1 MPDKPNRDK
10 RKSESEG
17 VGTLNRDNFA
27 RTLGSILESAS
38 SMFPAT
44 GKAGIK
50 FSVALV
56 GEMEKDEFAGLV
68 GELPVVASIALRK
81 EIGEKAALLTD
92 VPTASVLIDL
102 LSAGKHVKKETLSDG
117 DLVSLYDAFG
127 PILDSLSQACEEAM
141 NCPFGAIENVGFS
154 DPANPNPMVEQL
166 SKELS
171 AQLCRATASIAV
183 GGEKSGQIVLVLPLD
198 LAEMLAAHRP
208 EVAAGE
214 SEQAELQR
222 EDTRIAVS
230 EMEQA
235 ELQQEDIDVLLTQAA
250 GTSEPETQE
259 TPFPAEGASAPVE
272 RPPEGRATREPTIKN
287 IDLIM
292 DIQLTLTAR
301 LGQMEMPMGEIMKL
315 SPGSVIDID
324 RFVDEPIE
332 LVVNDRLIA
341 RGDIVIVQ
349 ENFGIKI
356 SEVVSPRERIQSLR

>member
-1 MPDKPNRDK
+1 MLDKPNRDK
-10 RKSESEG
+10 RKSKSEG

-56 GEMEKDEFAGLV
+56 GEMGKDEFADLV

-92 VPTASVLIDL
+92 VPTASVLIGL

-141 NCPFGAIENVGFS
+141 GCPFGAIENVGVS
-154 DPANPNPMVEQL
+154 DPANPHPMVEQL
-166 SKELS
+166 SK
-171 AQLCRATASIAV
+171 QLCRATASVAV

-208 EVAAGE
+208 EAAAGE
-214 SEQAELQR
+214 REQAELQR
-222 EDTRIAVS
+222 EDTGIAVS

-235 ELQQEDIDVLLTQAA
+235 DLQQEDIDVLLAQAA

-272 RPPEGRATREPTIKN
+272 RPPEGRAMREPTIKN

-324 RFVDEPIE
+324 RFVDEPVE

-356 SEVVSPRERIQSLR
+356 SEIVSPRERIQSLR

>member
-1 MPDKPNRDK
+1 MLDKPNRDK

-17 VGTLNRDNFA
+17 AGTLNRDNFA

-44 GKAGIK
+44 GKADIK

-56 GEMEKDEFAGLV
+56 GEMGKDEFAGLV

-92 VPTASVLIDL
+92 VPTASALIDL
-102 LSAGKHVKKETLSDG
+102 LSAGKHVKKTTLSDD

-141 NCPFGAIENVGFS
+141 GCPFGAIENVGVS
-154 DPANPNPMVEQL
+154 DPANPHPMVEQ
-166 SKELS
+166 LS
-171 AQLCRATASIAV
+171 AQLCRATASVAV
-183 GGEKSGQIVLVLPLD
+183 GGKKSGQIVLVLPLD
-198 LAEMLAAHRP
+198 LAEMLTAHRP
-208 EVAAGE
+208 EAAAGE
-214 SEQAELQR
+214 SEQAGLQR
-222 EDTRIAVS
+222 EDTGIAVS

-235 ELQQEDIDVLLTQAA
+235 ELQQEDIDVLLAQAA

-259 TPFPAEGASAPVE
+259 TPFPTEGASAPVG
-272 RPPEGRATREPTIKN
+272 RPPEGRAMREPTIKN

-324 RFVDEPIE
+324 RFVDEPVE